1 MGDVIMTNLSNPP
14 QTLNPRDQLV
24 ELFSNTGRCPNIVWA
39 LERGNGYVPGYNA
52 KEHFEN
58 LFTNEEP
65 FLQSIEAGLGEAYAS
80 CKDLENRL
88 KELQNEH
95 QALQTRFTDL
105 TNHRDELAAQNK
117 TLADNLSS
125 WLKTIQLQQT
135 KKKRESTDP
144 DKFDGKGS
152 PAERQQNFEIFEA
165 KIRSVFDRDL
175 DYFDTEKSR
184 IGHVSDLLIDKAW
197 DYIQP
202 GLEAFRKNPAD
213 PDLPSTTWEQ
223 MLDHLGSHYKTMDLT
238 QWSKNKLDN
247 FCQNDRNY
255 WSWKGEFDEH
265 TLRAKKTPEQKVD
278 LLLKLVSP
286 AMKDLITTLSDPPSF
301 DDYKGW
307 SGKLDVFARNL
318 QNRAHQNKM
327 DKGTTGGLNHHR
339 PPLAT
344 DPGNATPVDRGDP
357 MDLSAAQHGSSRL
370 PEHEIQRRRTTGA
383 CTACGEHGHWK
394 DAHRWS
400 TTNPNPLPMPPRQTA
415 PQRGGWNTDRGG
427 RGHGRGSSFPS
438 RGTGY
443 ISQPYGAYP
452 PTRQPQSYRGPQF
465 QLRAADHEHGHV
477 ISEVSS
483 SYTPTETDTAS
494 QPSQGRSHH
503 SSPAPLSSKGQ
514 PFA

>member
-1 MGDVIMTNLSNPP
+1 
-14 QTLNPRDQLV
+14 
-24 ELFSNTGRCPNIVWA
+24 
-39 LERGNGYVPGYNA
+39 
-52 KEHFEN
+52 
-58 LFTNEEP
+58 
-65 FLQSIEAGLGEAYAS
+65 
-80 CKDLENRL
+80 
-88 KELQNEH
+88 
-95 QALQTRFTDL
+95 
-105 TNHRDELAAQNK
+105 
-117 TLADNLSS
+117 
-125 WLKTIQLQQT
+125 
-135 KKKRESTDP
+135 
-144 DKFDGKGS
+144 
-152 PAERQQNFEIFEA
+152 
-165 KIRSVFDRDL
+165 
-175 DYFDTEKSR
+175 
-184 IGHVSDLLIDKAW
+184 
-197 DYIQP
+197 
-202 GLEAFRKNPAD
+202 
-213 PDLPSTTWEQ
+213 
-223 MLDHLGSHYKTMDLT
+223 MDLT

-327 DKGTTGGLNHHR
+327 DKGTTGGLNHNR

-427 RGHGRGSSFPS
+427 RGHGGVPASLVEGPAISHSLMAPTLQPASPNRIAAPSSNYALLTTNTVTLS
-438 RGTGY
+438 ARY
-443 ISQPYGAYP
+443 
-452 PTRQPQSYRGPQF
+452 
-465 QLRAADHEHGHV
+465 LRATLRPRRTLRV
-477 ISEVSS
+477 
-483 SYTPTETDTAS
+483 
-494 QPSQGRSHH
+494 
-503 SSPAPLSSKGQ
+503 SPARVVVTIPAPRPCRQKGN
-514 PFA
+514 PSPKSRWRVTTI